1 MATGNNSRDN
11 QPTLMVYTPI
21 SFANSESKLNKSR
34 LSISYFNKLMKLSIA
49 NAIGKGDGGFVKY
62 DNDNEVSVYIS
73 PTKAGV
79 LSRLLKEYYL
89 TKENTNVCIELKNG
103 LLKVYKTASGGCAV
117 SISSADSKGAVT
129 ETIYECKSQ
138 VGAYNYNDGQYS
150 EAVFEDFE
158 LQYLSMVFEE
168 YFKASSYAI
177 AASVHESALYR
188 NEAKYNLLKAIAE
201 KVGASTG
208 SKSYNSKSFLSS
220 GNKTSS
226 TSTPKEYEAASFDD
240 IANSLGLND
249 D

>member
-1 MATGNNSRDN
+1 MAFGNNKDN
-11 QPTLMVYTPI
+11 QPTLTVYTPI

-34 LSISYFNKLMKLSIA
+34 LSISYFNRLMKLSIA

-73 PTKAGV
+73 PTKAGI
-79 LSRLLKEYYL
+79 LMRLLKEYFL
-89 TKENTNVCIELKNG
+89 TKETTNVCIELKNG
-103 LLKVYKTASGGCAV
+103 LLKVYKTASGNCAV
-117 SISSADSKGAVT
+117 SISSADSNGTVT
-129 ETIYECKSQ
+129 ETIYECKPQ

-158 LQYLSMVFEE
+158 VQYLTMVFEE
-168 YFKASSYAI
+168 YYKASSYAI
-177 AASVHESALYR
+177 ATSVHESAMYR

-201 KVGASTG
+201 KVGASNG
-208 SKSYNSKSFLSS
+208 AKSYNSKSFLNS
-220 GNKTSS
+220 GNKS
-226 TSTPKEYEAASFDD
+226 TPSSTPKEYESASFDD